1 MQTATHDKNA
11 NSTTAYKVQQ
21 KGLAIFS

>member
-11 NSTTAYKVQQ
+11 NLTTVYKVQQ